1 MKFTNKILQH
11 VITCRMRSEFV
22 GSVLVLILYLL
33 SVTGARPSAQ
43 LVDILTQVTHCLVPD
58 ILNVLIIFNQS

>member
-1 MKFTNKILQH
+1 
-11 VITCRMRSEFV
+11 MRSEFV